1 MYTDL
6 FIEIFTGLKRNH
18 GQAHMD
24 QVIIDPKTGKKRPK
38 YDWAHKEVTKEDYI
52 AHLNGKQALG
62 IQPCD
67 DEGMC
72 SFAAID
78 IDDKQH
84 SYTNFPY
91 QTYLDLIS
99 KYDLPVVPVKSKSG
113 GLHLYVFTK
122 EPVKA
127 IFLRNFL
134 EKLLLSL
141 SLPSNIEIYPMQ
153 TELGQDPDGEWING
167 KFINLPYFGKKERVS
182 ITFEG
187 KERTFEEFMEV
198 VKINRYSKEEL
209 ENFANQHV
217 KKMLMGGSAEF
228 EDGPPCLQILTKDKL
243 KDGRDRFLYN
253 YMVFAKKKYPDEWE
267 TKILEAAREYIVYDK
282 VWGDA
287 KVQQKIKAWKKET
300 KGYTCEEDPI
310 FGVCQKPVCRE
321 RTFGILSDKKKNWP
335 PFSNLTKINYQPDPQ
350 YTFDVTLRDGK
361 VKEVKVPNQNI
372 FYNKALLK
380 GCVTK
385 YADIHLPDIRPFQ
398 YDDHIN
404 KLFPP
409 KNIYDPPK
417 SATLEGQFENQLK
430 EHINGTKAKTFAS
443 FKTGSILIEDNV
455 AFFKIDSFHKR
466 LKNQEIKFTLQE
478 TIKFMMDHYG
488 AEEMGKRFPKKD
500 TDKKS
505 NPPITVIQI
514 PISKKLEK
522 ENETIELVQMKKREE
537 IF

>member
-6 FIEIFTGLKRNH
+6 FIEVFTGLKRNH
-18 GQAHMD
+18 GLAHMNEAVVD
-24 QVIIDPKTGKKRPK
+24 KNTGKKRPR
-38 YDWAHKEVTKEDYI
+38 YDWTHEPVTKEKYLK
-52 AHLNGKQALG
+52 HLSGEQALG

-72 SFAAID
+72 RFAAID

-84 SYTNFPY
+84 SYNNFPY
-91 QTYLDLIS
+91 KTYLELIE
-99 KYDLPVVPVKSKSG
+99 KYNLPVVPVKSKSG
-113 GLHLYVFTK
+113 GLHLYIFTK

-127 IFLRNFL
+127 IFLRKFL

-153 TELGQDPDGEWING
+153 TELGKDPEGKWING

-198 VKINRYSKEEL
+198 VKINRYTLEEL
-209 ENFANQHV
+209 EKFANEHV
-217 KKMLMGGSAEF
+217 QSMLKGGNEEF
-228 EDGPPCLQILTKDKL
+228 LDGPPCLQILTKERL

-253 YMVFAKKKYPDEWE
+253 YMVFAKKKYPDQWE
-267 TKILEAAREYIVYDK
+267 TKVLEAARNYIVYDTD
-282 VWGDA
+282 WGDK
-287 KVQQKIKAWKKET
+287 KVEQKIKSWKKDT

-310 FGVCQKPVCRE
+310 HPVCQKAVCRE
-321 RTFGILSDKKKNWP
+321 RSFGILSDKKKSWP
-335 PFSNLTKINYQPDPQ
+335 LFSNLTKINYQPDPQ
-350 YTFDVTLRDGK
+350 YTFDVALPDGGSR
-361 VKEVKVPNQNI
+361 EVRVPNQNV
-372 FYNKALLK
+372 FYNKVLLK

-409 KNIYDPPK
+409 KTVYEPPK
-417 SATLEGQFENQLK
+417 SATLEGQFEIHLK
-430 EHINGTKAKTFAS
+430 EYVNGPKAKTFAS
-443 FKTGSILIEDNV
+443 FKTGSVLTEENQ
-455 AFFKIDSFHKR
+455 AFFKIDVFHQS
-466 LKNQEIKFTLQE
+466 LKSKDIKFTLQE
-478 TIKFMMDHYG
+478 TIKFMADQYG
-488 AEEMGKRFPKKD
+488 AEEVQKRFPKRD
-500 TDKKS
+500 SDKKS
-505 NPPITVIQI
+505 NPPINVVQI

-522 ENETIELVQMKKREE
+522 EEETIEIIQMKSKEE